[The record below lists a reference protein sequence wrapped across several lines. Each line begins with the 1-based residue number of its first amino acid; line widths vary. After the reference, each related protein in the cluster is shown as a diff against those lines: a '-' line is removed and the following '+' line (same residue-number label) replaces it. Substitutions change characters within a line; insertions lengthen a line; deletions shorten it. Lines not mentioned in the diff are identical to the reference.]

1 MLYRRV
7 QVREREVRA
16 VKREQRRAARNE
28 RGIAALRGGNN
39 DGDADYSVLSDAGT
53 AFPDLKKTRKTLG
66 RDNKLDSPKFSRK
79 FSSMFVDQDGGTYS
93 PDGGDLMGSTSRPG
107 TRERRPPSRSIADIL
122 SDARKMTLAAQD
134 REKERARM
142 ARKRERKAGTAR
154 SAAIPWALL
163 DELEGEK
170 AKFDSDCAHAEM
182 YHKF

>member
-1 MLYRRV
+1 M
-7 QVREREVRA
+7 
-16 VKREQRRAARNE
+16 KREQRRAARNE
-28 RGIAALRGGNN
+28 RGIAALRGAGA

-53 AFPDLKKTRKTLG
+53 AFPDLQKRKKVLG
-66 RDNKLDSPKFSRK
+66 RENKLDSPKFSRK
-79 FSSMFVDQDGGTYS
+79 FSSMFAEHGGDSSYS
-93 PDGGDLMGSTSRPG
+93 PDNGGDLVGSTSRPG

-134 REKERARM
+134 REKERTRM

-170 AKFDSDCAHAEM
+170 ARFESDCAHAEL